1 MRIWQLTRTP
11 AATLLIALVCSPAL
25 AQGKRRA
32 SSASPPQ
39 KQSSQQAESQSP
51 ARPDQPRKKVNC
63 DQPPMDA
70 GTEAALKSAG
80 QRGDFGKLRE
90 IIRNEMRRSP
100 DVCGWYALFIATALK
115 AHPDNDADLDEL
127 LAVISEYQRRKLS
140 GHNDVYVLMA
150 RRMAYRE
157 KSDLAIARGEFDQGI
172 AFLRKLALLGDPESQ
187 VQSNLHISF
196 AYLRRYAKTQSRG
209 DAAIVRTEL
218 RAALGNKAGLE
229 KVIGDDQVLLANV
242 RMMLGGVEN
251 DLGNYPA
258 AVSELELAQSLDPSN
273 SDIPRMLSTVR
284 ENLRGGGRG
293 VRFVSIQDIIDML
306 SSPGKRP

>member
-1 MRIWQLTRTP
+1 M
-11 AATLLIALVCSPAL
+11 
-25 AQGKRRA
+25 
-32 SSASPPQ
+32 
-39 KQSSQQAESQSP
+39 E
-51 ARPDQPRKKVNC
+51 
-63 DQPPMDA
+63 A

-80 QRGDFGKLRE
+80 RRGDFGKLRE
-90 IIRNEMRRSP
+90 IVRNEIRRSP
-100 DVCGWYALFIATALK
+100 DVCGWYALFTATALR

-127 LAVISEYQRRKLS
+127 LAVINEYQRRKLS

-172 AFLRKLALLGDPESQ
+172 ALLRKLALLGDPESKA
-187 VQSNLHISF
+187 QSNIQISF
-196 AYLRRYAKTQSRG
+196 AYLKRYVKTQARS
-209 DAAIVRTEL
+209 DAAIVRSEL

-229 KVIGDDQVLLANV
+229 KVIGDDNSMLANV
-242 RMMLGGVEN
+242 RMMLGAVEN

-273 SDIPRMLSTVR
+273 SEIPAMLSTAR
-284 ENLRGGGRG
+284 ENLRGGGKS

-306 SSPGKRP
+306 SLPGKRP